1 MIMTALIW
9 RSLAHRKFQCFA
21 VAIIIALSV
30 GIIFSI
36 AMIYRGVVQ
45 GVALSEQRMGADIV
59 VVPGNISIAV
69 EPGIMLFGGAT
80 ENTYMPRATYQAI
93 QAIQGVERAT
103 PQFFSQKLTA
113 DCHDIGS
120 AIRMAGF
127 DADSDWIIKPWLKQA
142 NISRLADQSV
152 IIGAKVNTWNQ
163 GYMYILGKKYDI
175 VTVAEETGTSLDY
188 SIFVSMEEAR
198 RVAAQSSQLQKVW
211 EKQGPPEQLISAV
224 LVRINKS
231 VPLDDILQQIYKTG
245 YVQPIV
251 ASAIK
256 EKLQQQFTVLA
267 WLLGIAGGLAALI
280 ALFQLFARFYTLTL
294 ERQAEWGVYL
304 ALGASSRDIAWIV
317 IGEAIAVTLA
327 GALVGL
333 LLGAGLY
340 HVSLLLL
347 SAYQSFPFIAPS
359 WQFAVMASLAAIAVF
374 VGLGCLAAWLPAYQ
388 GGRIPPSTVLTRG
401 EFD

>member
-1 MIMTALIW
+1 MTALIW

-21 VAIIIALSV
+21 VAITIALGV

-36 AMIYRGVVQ
+36 VMVYRGVAQ
-45 GVALSEQRMGADIV
+45 GVELSEQRMGADIV
-59 VVPGNISIAV
+59 VVPGDVSIAV

-80 ENTYMPRATYQAI
+80 ENTYMPRGTYPAI
-93 QAIQGVERAT
+93 QAIKGVKSAT
-103 PQFFSQKLTA
+103 PQFFTQKLTA

-127 DADSDWIIKPWLKQA
+127 DAASDWIIKPWLKQA
-142 NISRLADQSV
+142 NISRLADQAV
-152 IIGAKVNTWNQ
+152 VIGAKVNTWNQ
-163 GYMYILGKKYDI
+163 GYMYILGKKYEI

-188 SIFVSMEEAR
+188 SIFVNMEEAR
-198 RVAAQSSQLQKVW
+198 RVVAQSSQLQKVW
-211 EKQGPPEQLISAV
+211 DKQGPPDQLISAV
-224 LVRINKS
+224 LVQIDKS
-231 VPLDDILQQIYKTG
+231 VPLDEILQQIYKTG

-251 ASAIK
+251 ASATK

-267 WLLGIAGGLAALI
+267 WLLGIVGGLAALI
-280 ALFQLFARFYTLTL
+280 ALFQLFARFYTLAL

-327 GALVGL
+327 GSLAGL
-333 LLGAGLY
+333 LLGAVMY
-340 HVSLLLL
+340 YLLLQLL
-347 SAYQSFPFIAPS
+347 SSYQSFPFIAPG
-359 WQFAVMASLAAIAVF
+359 WQFAALASLSAIAVF
-374 VGLGCLAAWLPAYQ
+374 VVLGCLAAWLPAYQ
-388 GGRIPPSTVLTRG
+388 GSRISPSTVLTRG